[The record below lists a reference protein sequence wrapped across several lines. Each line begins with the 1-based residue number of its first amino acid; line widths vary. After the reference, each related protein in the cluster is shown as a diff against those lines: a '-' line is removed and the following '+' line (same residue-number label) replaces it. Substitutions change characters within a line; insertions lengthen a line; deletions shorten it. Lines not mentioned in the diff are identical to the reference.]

1 MSAVEAWLTAHEI
14 DRARLEPRTRVHAR
28 MGRLLSGAPLR
39 AARAAELPLRRRMGA
54 IFDRADLVLTPA
66 TAAPPPRIGQLK
78 GRGYWATS
86 TAASATCPFAWP
98 WNVVGWPAISVPA
111 GFTAAGLPIGAQLVA
126 PAEGEARL
134 LSLAAQLEDARR
146 WHEQRPPDLP

>member
-1 MSAVEAWLTAHEI
+1 
-14 DRARLEPRTRVHAR
+14 
-28 MGRLLSGAPLR
+28 MGRMLSGAPTR

-54 IFDRADLVLTPA
+54 IFEDFDLVLTPT
-66 TAAPPPRIGQLK
+66 TAQAPPRIDHFK

-126 PAEGEARL
+126 PAAGEALL
-134 LSLAAQLEDARR
+134 LSLAAELEQAQGWQRR
-146 WHEQRPPDLP
+146 RPPLLP